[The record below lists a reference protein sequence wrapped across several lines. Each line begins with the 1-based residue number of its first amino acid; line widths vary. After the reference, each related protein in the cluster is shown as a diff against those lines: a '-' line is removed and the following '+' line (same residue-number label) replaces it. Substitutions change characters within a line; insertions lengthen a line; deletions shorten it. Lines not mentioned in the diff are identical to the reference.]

1 MKEFLQRK
9 KILFAGV
16 AGAILMLAVLAGAL
30 FISPMFASAA
40 SNPAAPTPVAKQK
53 GNGYCTLFNQNLAK
67 RLNISTSALQQ
78 DRKSAASDTIDQLV
92 KEGKMKQAQADKLK
106 QRIAKN
112 NGNACMK
119 LPVTQKARLAALLK
133 KYGQDADQQLAQGLH
148 LTTSQLTT
156 QLKSGKKLADIAR
169 AQNVSSANL
178 QTLANNIV
186 SSELKKAVSAK
197 GLTQKRADAITT
209 ALKKHPQIEEQ
220 LLTALAKKAQA

>member
-1 MKEFLQRK
+1 MREFLKRK
-9 KILFAGV
+9 KIMLAGV

-40 SNPAAPTPVAKQK
+40 SNPATSTPAATQK
-53 GNGYCTLFNQNLAK
+53 GNGYCALFNQNLAK
-67 RLNISTSALQQ
+67 RLNISVSALQQ
-78 DRKSAASDTIDQLV
+78 DRKGAASDTIDQLV
-92 KEGKMKQAQADKLK
+92 KEGKMKQTQADKLK
-106 QRIAKN
+106 QRIARSK
-112 NGNACMK
+112 GNACMK

-133 KYGQDADQQLAQGLH
+133 KYSQDADQQLAQGLH

-156 QLKSGKKLADIAR
+156 QLKSGKKLVDIAR

-197 GLTQKRADAITT
+197 DLTQKRADAITT
-209 ALKKHPQIEEQ
+209 ALKKHPQIEEH
-220 LLTALAKKAQA
+220 LLAALAKKAQA